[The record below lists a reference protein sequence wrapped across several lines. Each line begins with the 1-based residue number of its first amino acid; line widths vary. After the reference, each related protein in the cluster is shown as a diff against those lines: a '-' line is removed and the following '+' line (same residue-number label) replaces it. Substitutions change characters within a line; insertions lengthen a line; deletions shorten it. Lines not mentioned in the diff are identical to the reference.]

1 MAVFDYLAI
10 GPDGKQASGMIT
22 ADSARGARKEL
33 RLRQLSP
40 LEVRETSEKK
50 TERRL
55 ARRSGGMGSND
66 LVIATRQLAML
77 VKSGSTVEEAVG
89 AIAGQAEKSGM
100 RRALMSV
107 RGRVQEGYNLDEALA
122 DQSKAFPPY
131 YRAVVSAGLQS
142 GRLGD
147 VLDRLATHLEKS
159 RKLRRKLLSAL
170 IYPCVLAAVA
180 LIVVIL
186 LMVFVVP
193 AVVEQFETVGQDLP
207 ALTRGV
213 IGVSDFLRGP
223 GILLIPILFLAGW
236 GVRRAFARPELKRR
250 WDGFVLRLP
259 LFGKLMSTVNS
270 ARFSR
275 TFATLS
281 GSGTTVPDALIAAR
295 GAVSNQIFKAA
306 VSQVR
311 RDVEEGQALNRAM
324 KKAEVFPPMLIHMV
338 ASGERGGD
346 LPAMMGRAADYM
358 EDELDSNATVA
369 LGLVEPLLIVL
380 LAGIVAL
387 IVLSIMLPILQLN
400 TLAIGG

>member
-10 GPDGKQASGMIT
+10 GPDGKQSSGIIT

-40 LEVRETSEKK
+40 LDVRETSEKK
-50 TERRL
+50 TQKRL
-55 ARRSGGMGSND
+55 ARRSGGLGSND

-89 AIAGQAEKSGM
+89 AIAGQADKPAM

-180 LIVVIL
+180 LTVVIL

-223 GILLIPILFLAGW
+223 GILLIPVLFLAAW
-236 GVRRAFARPELKRR
+236 GLKRAFARPELKRR

-295 GAVSNQIFKAA
+295 GAVSNRVFKAA

-324 KKAEVFPPMLIHMV
+324 KKAGIFPPMLIHMV
-338 ASGERGGD
+338 SSGERGGD

-358 EDELDSNATVA
+358 EDELDNNATVA